1 MGKVTFTKKQNDL
14 MRLFK
19 QQRLPRLTVLQGSV
33 RSGKTWI
40 SLILWALWVA
50 SRPRE
55 YLYMMSAKSLQT
67 LKRNCLLPLQELIGE
82 RNFTF
87 SLSAKEGI
95 LFGKKIMLEGAN
107 DARSENKIRGITLGG
122 AYCDELTL
130 FPEDFFTMLLSRLSA
145 PGAKLFATTN
155 PDVPT
160 HWLKKKYLDNEKLA
174 DDLLNVF
181 FSIDDNTTLPLDY
194 VRNTAYLYGTRR
206 TVELTEVPKWAMLL
220 PEGRIP
226 SDIPM
231 IATFRTPYANNID
244 CDSEL
249 PISIFANSLGTLHEI
264 DEAHTDYRAEFKK
277 LAAKIFADKTV
288 LKGDTGIPDDYFV
301 GVSGDG
307 TSTIEQQIMAF
318 APQIREAELRAGINS
333 EIRFYETQVGISSG
347 TFTFD
352 PQKGL
357 VTATQVLSEDRTTYN
372 TVCQIQRQLRPV
384 LQSLSQIIVTLARF
398 YGVEY
403 EDGECAIEFGDSV
416 FEDTG
421 TEYNRRF
428 QMVQSGILK
437 PELLVSWYFGVPN
450 EKALEMMPPM
460 TELFGGE

>member
-1 MGKVTFTKKQNDL
+1 MGILNALKG
-14 MRLFK
+14 LFK
-19 QQRLPRLTVLQGSV
+19 GKGGTSVDDFNITDSAVSSVMRSATSLWWDAFQGRLPFALTHKNFKPLPTAYMSTAYLARLVTGEIKFEIADEDLNKHVQKNLLPSFDRIVQ
-33 RSGKTWI
+33 
-40 SLILWALWVA
+40 
-50 SRPRE
+50 
-55 YLYMMSAKSLQT
+55 QT
-67 LKRNCLLPLQELIGE
+67 LVGGYTVIKPYFVQSGEMFFDCGTSRDFLPMALDENGHV
-82 RNFTF
+82 T
-87 SLSAKEGI
+87 EG
-95 LFGKKIMLEGAN
+95 
-107 DARSENKIRGITLGG
+107 
-122 AYCDELTL
+122 
-130 FPEDFFTMLLSRLSA
+130 
-145 PGAKLFATTN
+145 
-155 PDVPT
+155 
-160 HWLKKKYLDNEKLA
+160 
-174 DDLLNVF
+174 VF
-181 FSIDDNTTLPLDY
+181 FERIRYHGKIYERREHHIFQNGVHT
-194 VRNTAYLYGTRR
+194 VRNTAYLYGTKHA
-206 TVELTEVPKWAMLL
+206 VELATVPKWAVLL
-220 PEGRIP
+220 PEGQIP

-249 PISIFANSLGTLHEI
+249 PISIFANSIGTLHEI

-288 LKGDTGIPDDYFV
+288 LKGDMGIPDDYFV

-333 EIRFYETQVGISSG
+333 EIRLYETQVGISSG

-352 PQKGL
+352 PKKGL

-372 TVCQIQRQLRPV
+372 TVCQIQKQLRPV
-384 LQSLSQIIVTLARF
+384 LKVLSQIIVTLARF
-398 YGVEY
+398 YGVDC

-421 TEYNRRF
+421 TEYNRRL